1 MPSQALYPVY
11 LLVMGA
17 AALCFVRAYR
27 LRHDTPRHVRAA
39 LTGLLLDLS
48 GTLVV
53 LVVHRGL
60 GWSMHVEHAGVVLW
74 HRRFAYLSTGLLLLV
89 AALGWRRH
97 RVHPV
102 LAVPFLPIYLATL
115 GLAIVGYWPY

>member
-1 MPSQALYPVY
+1 MPPQVLYPVY

-17 AALCFVRAYR
+17 AAACFLRAYR

-39 LTGLLLDLS
+39 LTGVALDLA

-53 LVVHRGL
+53 IVLHRGL
-60 GWSMHVEHAGVVLW
+60 GWSMPAASPALVFW
-74 HRRFAYLSTGLLLLV
+74 HRRAAYVSSGLMLLV
-89 AALGWRRH
+89 AFLGWRRH

-102 LAVPFLPIYLATL
+102 LAVPFVPLYLLTL
-115 GLAIVGYWPY
+115 VLAILGYWPY